1 MQSKVNEISPELR
14 QEPLVKHVSEQLTGI
29 EKLVSFPE
37 DEVPTV
43 EDVRKTNDAVDKL
56 MTEIERKEPPK

>member
-1 MQSKVNEISPELR
+1 
-14 QEPLVKHVSEQLTGI
+14 
-29 EKLVSFPE
+29 
-37 DEVPTV
+37 V